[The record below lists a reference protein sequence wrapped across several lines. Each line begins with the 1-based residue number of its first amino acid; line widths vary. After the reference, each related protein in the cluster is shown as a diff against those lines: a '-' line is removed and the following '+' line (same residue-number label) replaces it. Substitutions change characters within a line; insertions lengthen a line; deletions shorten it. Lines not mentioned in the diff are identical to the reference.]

1 MIRFIIDYYLELD
14 RFELSRLRRGL
25 TETERFRGTDFLS
38 KKLKWLIIYFFKT
51 FLVFLNCLYFEFYS

>member
-38 KKLKWLIIYFFKT
+38 KKLKWLIIYF
-51 FLVFLNCLYFEFYS
+51 L